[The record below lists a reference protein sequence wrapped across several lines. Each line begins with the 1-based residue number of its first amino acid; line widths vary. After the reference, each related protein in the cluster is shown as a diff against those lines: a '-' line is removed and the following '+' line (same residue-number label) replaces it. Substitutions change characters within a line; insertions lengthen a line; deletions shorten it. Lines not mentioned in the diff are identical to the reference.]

1 MTVSLALDGLII
13 VLLAL
18 TIGYAVVLN
27 KKLKRLRD
35 GEGDMRA
42 MIATFDKSAATAEA
56 SLSQIKG
63 IAETTGARRSLD
75 AGNTPRAGDAQAGR
89 AALAPL
95 VEEARKLAAD
105 LDLLITRGDVLSDR
119 LGAPPTAGLGKAKP
133 AAPARAIDTELLDAL
148 RSVR

>member
-1 MTVSLALDGLII
+1 MSVSLALDGLII

-27 KKLKRLRD
+27 RKLKHLRD
-35 GEGDMRA
+35 GEGDLRA
-42 MIATFDKSAATAEA
+42 VIATFDKSAATAEA

-63 IAETTGARRSLD
+63 IAETAGARRSLD

-119 LGAPPTAGLGKAKP
+119 LGALPAGGLGKANP
-133 AAPARAIDTELLDAL
+133 AAPARAIDPELLDAL